1 MYRGEAIRRKEAID
15 MAERKSTQKLSV
27 EQAVQRMEEIQ
38 EIIQKGEISL
48 KESVALFEEA
58 AKLYK
63 LCSESLTALEDRV
76 KILSKASDGGLE
88 AVPFDIDE

>member
-1 MYRGEAIRRKEAID
+1 
-15 MAERKSTQKLSV
+15 MADKKNITV

-48 KESVALFEEA
+48 KESVELFEEA

-63 LCSESLTALEDRV
+63 FCSESLTALEDRV
-76 KILSKASDGGLE
+76 KILSKSSDGGLE